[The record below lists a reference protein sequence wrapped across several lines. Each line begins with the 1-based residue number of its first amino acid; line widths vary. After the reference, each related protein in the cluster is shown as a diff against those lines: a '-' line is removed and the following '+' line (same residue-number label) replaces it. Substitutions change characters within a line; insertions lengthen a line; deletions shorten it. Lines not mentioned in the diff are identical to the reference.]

1 MTLKLTIFI
10 TFFSVGCVFLNF
22 WSLGSAQS
30 LIQLGSEG
38 ESVERC
44 EHFTITLLLQ
54 FSLFNFTVIV
64 LIQRGS
70 QWRDVNTL
78 Q

>member
-1 MTLKLTIFI
+1 MTLKLNIFI

-44 EHFTITLLLQ
+44 EHFTITQLL
-54 FSLFNFTVIV
+54 
-64 LIQRGS
+64 
-70 QWRDVNTL
+70 
-78 Q
+78 